1 ILLASP
7 LTPLGI
13 TAGKLT
19 SRVGQVL
26 GWVAAAL
33 PPLVTAILFGG
44 VAPGRILDVLLT
56 LLAVVLELGAWGLL
70 VSCIS
75 RRMAT
80 AAILAYGIPAA
91 RWFAFSSSWM
101 TWGAGGG
108 TISGTAFLLT
118 PFPGLYGGQQVIQS
132 GVFAAVPSLAYAL
145 FAIVLTASCLL
156 LAARFLGRE
165 EDMQSRTT
173 KRIRAIKGEQRL
185 RRWIT
190 RGNPVAWKESLL
202 LNTAGSRT
210 LFYIVAAVLVAGEVA
225 FLAMLLSG
233 HWSNEL
239 ERGYVA
245 GVGMLIAL
253 FGAIA
258 ASASMTQERSQGT
271 MELLRLT
278 PLGAKEIAH
287 GKALGLAVGLGWLTL
302 GALHPLHRRLLRHA
316 RPLLG
321 HSRQERVD
329 GHRRSAGP
337 WRAVHQPV
345 LLLPVAPVVH
355 RAEHEQ
361 GRPQAVHRCHRRPR
375 RHHRSRLPR
384 HLRTAG
390 SPRRHADGRAHQFR
404 RGDRTVPLL
413 CRRPRLRLRPPVA
426 QCAGATGP
434 GDGAGV
440 GGRRRVP
447 QCPARR
453 LGRGAAGG
461 PVETQP
467 HRRG

>member
-1 ILLASP
+1 MRAVLEHDYLDQAARTRAFLSRTGIGALAVGILLFGVLGSYSSFSDSPDIVGAEVFKALSALLFIAVCILTPALMAGTIVQERRIGALPILLASP

-210 LFYIVAAVLVAGEVA
+210 
-225 FLAMLLSG
+225 
-233 HWSNEL
+233 
-239 ERGYVA
+239 
-245 GVGMLIAL
+245 
-253 FGAIA
+253 
-258 ASASMTQERSQGT
+258 
-271 MELLRLT
+271 
-278 PLGAKEIAH
+278 
-287 GKALGLAVGLGWLTL
+287 
-302 GALHPLHRRLLRHA
+302 
-316 RPLLG
+316 
-321 HSRQERVD
+321 
-329 GHRRSAGP
+329 
-337 WRAVHQPV
+337 
-345 LLLPVAPVVH
+345 
-355 RAEHEQ
+355 
-361 GRPQAVHRCHRRPR
+361 
-375 RHHRSRLPR
+375 
-384 HLRTAG
+384 
-390 SPRRHADGRAHQFR
+390 
-404 RGDRTVPLL
+404 
-413 CRRPRLRLRPPVA
+413 
-426 QCAGATGP
+426 
-434 GDGAGV
+434 
-440 GGRRRVP
+440 
-447 QCPARR
+447 
-453 LGRGAAGG
+453 
-461 PVETQP
+461 
-467 HRRG
+467 